1 MVGKYLITTDAFFF
15 APDGKQYRAVW
26 GEVLILPDSVLGVKT
41 NEKSSN
47 WYVRVGSE
55 QEHVILAGCQIH
67 YAVKVDQCPNLQ
79 DVQERVGTDN
89 TLQTLDSRIYVPVRS
104 EIPEPPKVDPP
115 HLKSDRSDAQILT
128 VYEGTLDPYTKLSDI
143 LNSIKTLMDYNHSET
158 RSEFTRLL
166 DMLGK
171 TDTNNHLKPVTG
183 ISKVIY
189 YKDSINFVGVDVLG
203 ESGGIRRSFKF
214 LIKR

>member
-15 APDGKQYRAVW
+15 APDGKQYRAAW

-55 QEHVILAGCQIH
+55 QEHVIIAGCQIH

-104 EIPEPPKVDPP
+104 EIPQPPCILPAETDGLILDDIVD
-115 HLKSDRSDAQILT
+115 LFADINRIRQM
-128 VYEGTLDPYTKLSDI
+128 LD
-143 LNSIKTLMDYNHSET
+143 
-158 RSEFTRLL
+158 
-166 DMLGK
+166 
-171 TDTNNHLKPVTG
+171 
-183 ISKVIY
+183 VIY
-189 YKDSINFVGVDVLG
+189 ANMHKTPENISDFNILRDRLDLRNISHYSRIKHSKKGVDTQDVDIYDHTG
-203 ESGGIRRSFKF
+203 KIYRSYSF
-214 LIKR
+214 LCKC